1 MFYRLKNIILFS
13 IVISLASCKDS
24 YQKILKSTD
33 LDYKYDMAKKFYNKK
48 DYFKALPL
56 FEELLNIYK
65 GTKSVE
71 KVYYYY
77 AYCYYGQGEYLMAAY
92 HFKNLAN
99 TYPNGEYTEESH
111 YMYAYTQYVL
121 SPIPSLDQTYTL
133 KAMEALQLFINLY
146 PQSDKLEKCNRFIDK
161 MRETLK
167 LKSFNSAKLY
177 YDLGYY
183 QAASVSF
190 ENLLKEYPDI
200 KEKENAYYLKMK
212 ADHLFAINSI
222 ANKQRIRIE
231 KTIKSYND
239 FIERYP
245 ESKYIREAIN
255 IFETSNKLLT
265 KLNENGRS

>member
-1 MFYRLKNIILFS
+1 MFCRIKNIILIS
-13 IVISLASCKDS
+13 ILISFASCKDS

-33 LDYKYDMAKKFYNKK
+33 LDYKYEMAKKYYNKK

-71 KVYYYY
+71 KIYYYY

-121 SPIPSLDQTYTL
+121 SPVPSLDQTYTH

-146 PQSDKLEKCNRFIDK
+146 PQSEKVEKCNRYIDK

-167 LKSFNSAKLY
+167 IKGFNSAKLY
-177 YDLGYY
+177 FDLGYY

-200 KEKENAYYLKMK
+200 NEKEQAYYLKMK
-212 ADHLFAINSI
+212 SDYLFAINSI
-222 ANKQRIRIE
+222 MNKQMARIE
-231 KTIKSYND
+231 KALESNAD
-239 FIERYP
+239 FRERYP
-245 ESKYIREAIN
+245 ESKHIREAN
-255 IFETSNKLLT
+255 NLLETSNKILT